1 MNENENKVSKNNS
14 QNNLMQLMAFTA
26 DRAMEMADA
35 NSIIGEKIEIDGMTI
50 IPISKVSSGFAGGG
64 ASIINSA
71 AKKSNVPSGSGA
83 KVTVTPLSVLVINNG
98 DISVI
103 DISAPAKA
111 PKKTLVDSIIEQAK
125 AFMDKK
131 KKEKSEK
138 AEKPETPNE

>member
-35 NSIIGEKIEIDGMTI
+35 NSIIGERIEIDGMTI

-64 ASIINSA
+64 ANIINA
-71 AKKSNVPSGSGA
+71 TQKKSNIPSGSGA
-83 KVTVTPLSVLVINNG
+83 KVTITPLSVLVVSNG
-98 DISVI
+98 EVSVI

-111 PKKTLVDSIIEQAK
+111 PKKTIVDSIIDQAK
-125 AFMDKK
+125 AFLETKK
-131 KKEKSEK
+131 QEK
-138 AEKPETPNE
+138 AKKSDSNINK

>member
-35 NSIIGEKIEIDGMTI
+35 NSIIGERIEIDGMTI

-64 ASIINSA
+64 ANIVNA
-71 AKKSNVPSGSGA
+71 AQKKSNVPSGSGA
-83 KVTVTPLSVLVINNG
+83 KVTVTPLSVLVISG
-98 DISVI
+98 GEVSVV

-111 PKKTLVDSIIEQAK
+111 PKKSIVDSIIDQAK
-125 AFMDKK
+125 AFLENK
-131 KKEKSEK
+131 KKEKAEK
-138 AEKPETPNE
+138 AEKTKE